1 VFWARK
7 LLSSPFKATL
17 EHKMCHEGDEL
28 KNEMI
33 LNG

>member
-1 VFWARK
+1 MFWGRK
-7 LLSSPFKATL
+7 VLLTSFEVTL

-33 LNG
+33 LKG